1 MDTPGDTAPTA
12 LGPMLSFVY
21 IGGLTFVAATL
32 LATGG
37 AHLIGLPGF
46 ARLLRQHDLL
56 PRALA
61 APLAVM
67 VTGAELAIALT
78 ALAALAGSDPGGA
91 PWLGT
96 AAFAASLAAG
106 GIFLVYLRRLRRAG
120 HTGSCGCSPLASP
133 LTPASFAPAAFLA
146 ATGAFGLLARW
157 ATASASP
164 PLPAWSGLAIAW
176 GVTLAGLVLL
186 LPASAPGKVLEVGP

>member
-1 MDTPGDTAPTA
+1 V
-12 LGPMLSFVY
+12 LSFVHL
-21 IGGLTFVAATL
+21 GGLALVAATL

-37 AHLIGLPGF
+37 AHLAGLPGF

-56 PRALA
+56 PGALA
-61 APLAVM
+61 APLAVG
-67 VTGAELAIALT
+67 VTGAELAIGLA
-78 ALAALAGSDPGGA
+78 ALAALSGGDPR
-91 PWLGT
+91 LGT

-106 GIFLVYLRRLRRAG
+106 GVFLVYLRRLRRAG

-157 ATASASP
+157 ASASASLSP
-164 PLPAWSGLAIAW
+164 RAWSGLAIAW

-186 LPASAPGKVLEVGP
+186 LPASAPGKVREAGA